1 MSLVNL
7 DIDAQSLQGVVLD
20 LAATEQQAEKA
31 LNSTLVKM
39 AGWLRSKSVKGL
51 SQKLTIQQKVI
62 RRRLKSF
69 RLQRRAGGSSITVWY
84 GLDPIALIYLQAKQ
98 GRAGVRAYGGRFVQ
112 SAFIANGQ
120 NGNRQVFKRRGKARL
135 PIDKQRADIED
146 KANTYIEDDLVG
158 TAEFEA
164 RFFKTFEHELQ
175 WRTQTLK

>member
-1 MSLVNL
+1 MALVNL
-7 DIDAQSLQGVVLD
+7 DIDARDLQGVILD

-51 SQKLTIQQKVI
+51 SGALAIQQKVL

-69 RLQRRAGGSSITVWY
+69 RLQRRAGGSEITVWY
-84 GLDPIALIYLQAKQ
+84 GLDPIALIYLQARQNKS
-98 GRAGVRAYGGRFVQ
+98 GVKAYGGRFVQ
-112 SAFIANGQ
+112 SAFIANGS
-120 NGNRQVFKRRGKARL
+120 NGNRQVFKRRGKGRL

-146 KANTYIEDDLVG
+146 KANTYIEDELVG
-158 TAEFEA
+158 AAEFEA

-175 WRTQTLK
+175 WRTQTR

>member
-1 MSLVNL
+1 MALVNL
-7 DIDAQSLQGVVLD
+7 DIDARDLQGVILD

-51 SQKLTIQQKVI
+51 SGALAIQQKVL

-69 RLQRRAGGSSITVWY
+69 RLQRRAGGSEITVWY
-84 GLDPIALIYLQAKQ
+84 GLDPIALIYLQARQNK
-98 GRAGVRAYGGRFVQ
+98 GGVKAYGGRFVQ
-112 SAFIANGQ
+112 SAFIANGS
-120 NGNRQVFKRRGKARL
+120 NGNRQVFKRRGKGRL

-158 TAEFEA
+158 AAEFEA

-175 WRTQTLK
+175 WRTQTR